1 MTQYMPAG
9 VRVRVVAWRNRLGQ
23 VGLLGT
29 EGSVTVATLM
39 RETGSA
45 YGLIAVEQTTGVMR
59 STFLVL
65 DMNHVQFMTNG
76 KAVPLIV
83 EEFQD
88 KDAAIMALRMVK

>member
-1 MTQYMPAG
+1 MIQYLSPG
-9 VRVRVVAWRNRLGQ
+9 VRVCILAWRNQFGQ

-29 EGSVTVATLM
+29 EGSITVATLM

-59 STFLVL
+59 STFLIL
-65 DMNHVQFMTNG
+65 DLNYVQFMSDGTV
-76 KAVPLIV
+76 VPMIV